1 MWSSSAGYEA
11 VGGGA
16 WGGPYD
22 NSDGSVVVIW
32 SAPRVA
38 NGAPPDSLSGAAATG
53 WTTTVFNVS
62 GGSEFV
68 HWSAVCAKVG
78 APERKRDW
86 PGGLAVARP
95 RLRVSRRGRARGGR
109 AGRTRSRAAPPAAS
123 RSRGVA
129 RAATGRARPVGAS
142 S

>member
-1 MWSSSAGYEA
+1 MRSSSAGYEA

-38 NGAPPDSLSGAAATG
+38 NGAPPDSPSGAAATG

-78 APERKRDW
+78 A
-86 PGGLAVARP
+86 
-95 RLRVSRRGRARGGR
+95 
-109 AGRTRSRAAPPAAS
+109 
-123 RSRGVA
+123 
-129 RAATGRARPVGAS
+129 
-142 S
+142 